1 VPGVAS
7 LSKWRLQPRAAVNSQ
22 NTSGI
27 EPEIRCADLF
37 VKEVDKGII
46 SRGVMLPRSGFGVL
60 NQRIVLCSS
69 LKYWATRERA
79 TAHFGTYFRHSELG
93 IGNGEVAAQ
102 VRIIKR
108 ILAVRLD
115 V

>member
-37 VKEVDKGII
+37 VKEVDKGITRLGSLREYPV
-46 SRGVMLPRSGFGVL
+46 SRQSCDNPYDFCIRIFGHELLGLMIPSDLHWFQPFPPRCTMPRQYD
-60 NQRIVLCSS
+60 N
-69 LKYWATRERA
+69 ATRTIRRKK
-79 TAHFGTYFRHSELG
+79 GP
-93 IGNGEVAAQ
+93 VM
-102 VRIIKR
+102 
-108 ILAVRLD
+108 
-115 V
+115 